1 MKKEEEKKENS
12 PEIDNDEIIIEE
24 NVSNFEK
31 EYYKLK
37 LIVLGDSGVGKT
49 NIIHRYITDTFNTE
63 TKATIGVEFFIKTF
77 RVNNDII
84 KLEIW
89 DTAGQERYKSITSA
103 YYKGSRGVLLVYDI
117 TRYTTF
123 ENLEKWMNEINEKV
137 KGSLKM
143 MIIGNKSDLNDER
156 KVDIEIALEKAKL
169 LNIPFMETSALDS
182 TNIQNAFENILRE
195 MYKDFQNE
203 KENIKKELSNN
214 RLEGIKLDTIDKKN
228 ENEKKEGGCC

>member
-1 MKKEEEKKENS
+1 MKKEEEKNENS

-49 NIIHRYITDTFNTE
+49 NIIHRYITDTFSTE

-103 YYKGSRGVLLVYDI
+103 YYKGSKGALLVYDI
-117 TRYTTF
+117 TRYPTF

-156 KVDIEIALEKAKL
+156 KVDIENALEKAKL

-214 RLEGIKLDTIDKKN
+214 RSEGIKLDTIDKKN
-228 ENEKKEGGCC
+228 ENEKKGGCC

>member
-1 MKKEEEKKENS
+1 MKKEEEKKKNS
-12 PEIDNDEIIIEE
+12 PENDNDEIIIEE

-156 KVDIEIALEKAKL
+156 KVDIENALEKAKL

-228 ENEKKEGGCC
+228 ENEKKGGCC

>member
-1 MKKEEEKKENS
+1 MKKEEEKKKNS
-12 PEIDNDEIIIEE
+12 PENDNDEIIIEE

-156 KVDIEIALEKAKL
+156 KVDIETALEKAKL

-228 ENEKKEGGCC
+228 ENEKKGGCC